1 MGYGEA
7 IRRDSASLSY
17 VVEPLPGLWIVAMDA
32 CRYRDNRADR
42 PPVVDGRFP
51 EETFRWLD
59 GILNEA
65 VSLGKAVIGV
75 MHHGV
80 IEHYKGQEKYYG
92 EYLVDDWPM
101 IAERLAAGGMK
112 VVFTGHFH
120 SQDIVKKTFTT
131 RVGGQRRTVFIFDV
145 ETGSLVTFPCAYR
158 IVEITE
164 DQTMRIRS
172 RFIDSIPSCPEGFQE
187 YARSYVH
194 SGIAGI
200 ARTLTGTG
208 SAKTALRFWRHKW
221 PMRFLPTTA
230 ATRSRRRSSW
240 TRTVSVSG
248 EGSSY
253 GPRAD

>member
-1 MGYGEA
+1 M
-7 IRRDSASLSY
+7 
-17 VVEPLPGLWIVAMDA
+17 
-32 CRYRDNRADR
+32 
-42 PPVVDGRFP
+42 
-51 EETFRWLD
+51 
-59 GILNEA
+59 NEA

-187 YARSYVH
+187 CRSYVH

-200 ARTLTGTG
+200 ASRTLTGLG
-208 SAKTALRFWRHKW
+208 RRDSAQILAPQVADAILAHY
-221 PMRFLPTTA
+221 
-230 ATRSRRRSSW
+230 RRREAA
-240 TRTVSVSG
+240 
-248 EGSSY
+248 EGPHGHGRCQSLGKDHRMDPGRIDQRSME
-253 GPRAD
+253 